1 MSNAGDLCYWA
12 GWGLSRIWFDLV
24 KWDEYSA
31 DAFSMWTVCTGS
43 RTPLCCDCTMSSWQ
57 GATLLPYV
65 LVWTVPSIHNVGVT
79 SVSGAAFPLRW
90 RRMITSECAI
100 SRALGYRCAWCRCI
114 FSASLFC
121 RGKLPPQHE
130 MDITFLSC
138 LRRSAAALVRI
149 RGSSCTIE
157 HVSPPGNH
165 SGASPSLPVT
175 LDQRIV

>member
-1 MSNAGDLCYWA
+1 MLETFDTGQAEGWA
-12 GWGLSRIWFDLV
+12 GFDLI
-24 KWDEYSA
+24 WSNGDMYSA
-31 DAFSMWTVCTGS
+31 DAFSIW
-43 RTPLCCDCTMSSWQ
+43 RSS
-57 GATLLPYV
+57 LH
-65 LVWTVPSIHNVGVT
+65 LVHEHPCAVIVPSCESANIASICLGMTSAVNVTHVGVT

-90 RRMITSECAI
+90 RRMITSECVI

-121 RGKLPPQHE
+121 REKTSCSIV
-130 MDITFLSC
+130 DVRFASC
-138 LRRSAAALVRI
+138 LRRSARPSQDK
-149 RGSSCTIE
+149 GSSCTIE